1 MDPGQPSF
9 RVFCVFRGPLADRAA
24 RVPIIDAARPAVFV
38 ARMFIIIGGDGKE
51 YGPVTAD
58 QVRTWIKGGR
68 ANLDTKAK
76 ALGTDDWRRLGDYAE
91 FSPPTD
97 TPPVIPSNVPTAMPV
112 PAVVAS
118 VDSGGVPADR
128 GTRFFAR
135 FIDWTIECLCAIP
148 AGAILAPEILK
159 LVATVMQGNEP
170 NFEELD
176 YQRIALGAAVLA
188 AAWLALLA
196 VQIWQ
201 LTTRGQS
208 LGKRIMRIRI
218 VRIEDGSNPGFV
230 HAWVMREL
238 LITAIGIALGMIPFL
253 GLLLRPAFHIVD
265 WCLIFR
271 DDQSCLHDIMAKTK
285 VVKA

>member
-1 MDPGQPSF
+1 
-9 RVFCVFRGPLADRAA
+9 
-24 RVPIIDAARPAVFV
+24 
-38 ARMFIIIGGDGKE
+38 MFIIIGGDGKE

-58 QVRTWIKGGR
+58 QIRTWIKAGR

-97 TPPVIPSNVPTAMPV
+97 TPPVIPASSPIPTPPVAATTNVDTGLVM
-112 PAVVAS
+112 
-118 VDSGGVPADR
+118 ADR

-135 FIDWTIECLCAIP
+135 FIDWMIEFFCTIP
-148 AGAILAPEILK
+148 GAVILAPEVLK
-159 LVATVMQGNEP
+159 LVMSALEGNEP
-170 NFEELD
+170 DLD
-176 YQRIALGAAVLA
+176 QLDFRRVAIGAAVILVA
-188 AAWLALLA
+188 RLALLG

-201 LTTRGQS
+201 LSTRGQS
-208 LGKRIMRIRI
+208 IGKRILRIRI
-218 VRIEDGSNPGFV
+218 VRIEDSSNPGFV

-238 LITAIGIALGMIPFL
+238 LIFAIGFALGLIPFL
-253 GLLLRPAFHIVD
+253 GILLQPTFYLVD

>member
-1 MDPGQPSF
+1 
-9 RVFCVFRGPLADRAA
+9 
-24 RVPIIDAARPAVFV
+24 
-38 ARMFIIIGGDGKE
+38 MFIIIGGDGKE

-68 ANLDTKAK
+68 ASLDTKAK

-97 TPPVIPSNVPTAMPV
+97 TPPVIPSNVPTATPV
-112 PAVVAS
+112 RVVVAS
-118 VDSGGVPADR
+118 VDTGGVPADR

-135 FIDWTIECLCAIP
+135 FIDWAIECLCAIP

-159 LVATVMQGNEP
+159 LFATVMQGNEP
-170 NFEELD
+170 DLEQLD
-176 YQRIALGAAVLA
+176 YQRLALGVAVLA

-208 LGKRIMRIRI
+208 IGKRIMRIRI

-253 GLLLRPAFHIVD
+253 GLLLRPAFHVVD

-285 VVKA
+285 VVKCEDEAVRDKL